1 MKRLFALILTL
12 TLALSLAG
20 CGSAG
25 SSDGAGESGTSGE
38 ESGDPIR
45 VACILSGPISDMSW
59 NYTAHQGLLK
69 MEAMG
74 AEIAYQENVENS
86 ALPDCINTYASDGYD
101 MIILS
106 TNSYVRP
113 PCPSRRTILTPR
125 LLSSTGRQRRAMS
138 PVIRSLTRTRALC
151 RASSAPR

>member
-69 MEAMG
+69 MEAM
-74 AEIAYQENVENS
+74 APRSPI
-86 ALPDCINTYASDGYD
+86 
-101 MIILS
+101 
-106 TNSYVRP
+106 
-113 PCPSRRTILTPR
+113 RRMWRTPR
-125 LLSSTGRQRRAMS
+125 CRTASIPTPAMAM
-138 PVIRSLTRTRALC
+138 T
-151 RASSAPR
+151 